1 MDVVEFVDGS
11 VRITVEDLLFV
22 VADFSDG
29 VGFDFFRFLFLL
41 CFLLSIIQIRM
52 NTTRK
57 MDRSIFS
64 QCDKRKKIFLIIP
77 EQGYVVYD
85 SVFVPL
91 FMVKAVVGKAGVALS
106 LPVLL

>member
-22 VADFSDG
+22 VDFSDG

-52 NTTRK
+52 NTIN
-57 MDRSIFS
+57 MDRSIFKS
-64 QCDKRKKIFLIIP
+64 VANLFNHTRT
-77 EQGYVVYD
+77 GY
-85 SVFVPL
+85 L
-91 FMVKAVVGKAGVALS
+91 AS
-106 LPVLL
+106 L